1 MTISRINTQSIAN
14 NTIIGVDVV
23 DFSLANT
30 KLSNTGVTSAT
41 YGGGSSSQVVVPVFT
56 VANSGQ
62 ILSAAN
68 QSLSLTNFGD
78 ISVTSLAGGTLSGST
93 LTLSGD
99 AAVQNISITGTST
112 LQQAKEKVTVVAG
125 AATGTINFDALTS
138 AIVYYTSS
146 STANWTLNF
155 RGDSATT
162 LNSILST
169 GQSIT
174 LAFLSTQGGTGY
186 YPTAF
191 QVDGTTVGVTARW
204 SSIGTPTGGNINCID
219 AYLVT
224 LIKTASA
231 TYTLLGSQTKFFA

>member
-1 MTISRINTQSIAN
+1 MAISRINTQSIAN
-14 NTIIGVDVV
+14 NTIIGVDVL
-23 DFSLANT
+23 DYSLANT

-41 YGGGSSSQVVVPVFT
+41 YGGGSSSQVVVPIFT

-68 QSLSLTNFGD
+68 QALSLTNFGD
-78 ISVTSLAGGTLSGST
+78 ISVTSISGGTLSGSS
-93 LTLSGD
+93 LT
-99 AAVQNISITGTST
+99 VTGTST

-138 AIVYYTSS
+138 AIVYYTSF

-155 RGDSATT
+155 RGNSSTT
-162 LNSILST
+162 LDSILST

-191 QVDGTTVGVTARW
+191 QVDGTAVGITARW
-204 SSIGTPTGGNINCID
+204 STTGTPTGGNTDCID
-219 AYLVT
+219 SYLVT
-224 LIKTASA
+224 LIKTGSA

>member
-14 NTIIGVDVV
+14 NTIIGVDVL

-78 ISVTSLAGGTLSGST
+78 ISVTSIAGGTLSGSS
-93 LTLSGD
+93 LTVSGD
-99 AAVQNISITGTST
+99 ISVAGTST

-138 AIVYYTSS
+138 AIVYYTSF

-155 RGDSATT
+155 RGNGSTT
-162 LNSILST
+162 MNSLLSV

-191 QVDGTTVGVTARW
+191 QIDGTTANITARW
-204 SSIGTPTGGNINCID
+204 STIGTPTGGNTNCID

-224 LIKTASA
+224 IIKTANA
-231 TYTLLGSQTKFFA
+231 TYTILGSQTKFFT

>member
-1 MTISRINTQSIAN
+1 MAISRINTQSIAN
-14 NTIIGVDVV
+14 NTIIGVDVL
-23 DFSLANT
+23 DYSLANT

-68 QSLSLTNFGD
+68 QSLSLTSFGD
-78 ISVTSLAGGTLSGST
+78 VTVTSLESGSIT
-93 LTLSGD
+93 GTSLS
-99 AAVQNISITGTST
+99 VTGTST
-112 LQQAKEKVTVVAG
+112 LQQAKEKVSVVAG

-155 RGDSATT
+155 RGDASTT
-162 LNSILST
+162 LDSILST

-174 LAFLSTQGGTGY
+174 LAFLSTQGATGY

-191 QVDGTTVGVTARW
+191 QIDGTAVGVTARW
-204 SSIGTPTGGNINCID
+204 STTGTPTGGNTNGID
-219 AYLVT
+219 SYLVT
-224 LIKTASA
+224 IIKTGSA
-231 TYTLLGSQTKFFA
+231 TFTLLGSQTRFFA